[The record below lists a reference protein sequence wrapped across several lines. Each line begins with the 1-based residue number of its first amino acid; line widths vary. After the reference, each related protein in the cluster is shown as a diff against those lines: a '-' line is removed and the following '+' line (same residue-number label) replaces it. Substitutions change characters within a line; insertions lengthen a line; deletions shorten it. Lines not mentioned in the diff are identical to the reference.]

1 MSDDIKSGGLIVE
14 DSWYTLAAMPGWVYV
29 DTGGSAE
36 DGATLL
42 QVNTHI

>member
-1 MSDDIKSGGLIVE
+1 MIVE
-14 DSWYTLAAMPGWVYV
+14 DTWYSLAAMPGWVYV
-29 DTGGSAE
+29 DTGGNAE